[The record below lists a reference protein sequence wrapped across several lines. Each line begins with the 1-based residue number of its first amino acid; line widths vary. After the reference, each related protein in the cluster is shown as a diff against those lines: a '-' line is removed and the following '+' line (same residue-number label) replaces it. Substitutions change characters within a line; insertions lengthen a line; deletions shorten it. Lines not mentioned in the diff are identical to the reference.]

1 MSSIIKCGPSPS
13 KLAFRVDW
21 KMADIISP
29 LPGCSKR
36 KSGKSIS
43 VEEQQIILNVAKYF
57 QEESKSGNKLQF
69 RAGAVIAK
77 TAAAT
82 GVSKNSVR
90 KIVSAGKVIDEGKT
104 RKAKVRFGKL
114 DNFDV
119 GVIRRIIHNLYR
131 ENISPSLKKILLQ
144 LKEKMKTHL
153 WRLLKKIGF
162 GYEKRGRQRI
172 ISERPEIIAW
182 RERYLRRIR
191 EADPE
196 RAIVYT
202 DETWLNQG
210 HRTKKEWVDLE
221 TLKEKN
227 LRSLRLSG
235 LTVGCTKEMTGK
247 GRRLIIS
254 DAMTESGPV
263 RGALWM
269 FKADGKGKKRK
280 IESKSK
286 ELSGEKKRHKLDS
299 ESTEKKEDTVD
310 GVKVTLK

>member
-1 MSSIIKCGPSPS
+1 MSWIIKCGPSPS
-13 KLAFRVDW
+13 KLAFWVDW

-29 LPGCSKR
+29 LPWCSKR

-43 VEEQQIILNVAKYF
+43 VEEQQQIILNVAKYF
-57 QEESKSGNKLQF
+57 QEESKSGNKPQF

-90 KIVSAGKVIDEGKT
+90 KIVYAGKVIDEGET

-114 DNFDV
+114 DNFDG

-144 LKEKMKTHL
+144 LKEKMNLPYGKTHL
-153 WRLLKKIGF
+153 WRLLKKMGF

-172 ISERPEIIAW
+172 ISEMPEIIAW

-191 EADPE
+191 KIREADPE

-202 DETWLNQG
+202 DVTWLIQG
-210 HRTKKEWVDLE
+210 HRTKKEWVHLE
-221 TLKEKN
+221 TLKEK
-227 LRSLRLSG
+227 
-235 LTVGCTKEMTGK
+235 K
-247 GRRLIIS
+247 
-254 DAMTESGPV
+254 P
-263 RGALWM
+263 
-269 FKADGKGKKRK
+269 K
-280 IESKSK
+280 IFASEW
-286 ELSGEKKRHKLDS
+286 LDS
-299 ESTEKKEDTVD
+299 S
-310 GVKVTLK
+310 LH

>member
-13 KLAFRVDW
+13 KLAFWVDW

-43 VEEQQIILNVAKYF
+43 VEEQQIIRNVAKYF
-57 QEESKSGNKLQF
+57 QEESKSGNKPQF
-69 RAGAVIAK
+69 RAEAGIAK

-144 LKEKMKTHL
+144 LKEKMNFPYGKMCIYICMYNE
-153 WRLLKKIGF
+153 KKNTGTQ
-162 GYEKRGRQRI
+162 Y
-172 ISERPEIIAW
+172 S
-182 RERYLRRIR
+182 
-191 EADPE
+191 
-196 RAIVYT
+196 
-202 DETWLNQG
+202 
-210 HRTKKEWVDLE
+210 
-221 TLKEKN
+221 
-227 LRSLRLSG
+227 LRSIG
-235 LTVGCTKEMTGK
+235 TVENPTFYCGK
-247 GRRLIIS
+247 VI
-254 DAMTESGPV
+254 P
-263 RGALWM
+263 
-269 FKADGKGKKRK
+269 GKSNVQNSPCCWNNTRKRK
-280 IESKSK
+280 CYKCQYC
-286 ELSGEKKRHKLDS
+286 
-299 ESTEKKEDTVD
+299 
-310 GVKVTLK
+310 VKP

>member
-1 MSSIIKCGPSPS
+1 MASTGNINRGIYLIIDV
-13 KLAFRVDW
+13 VDY
-21 KMADIISP
+21 KMWPKMVDIISP

-43 VEEQQIILNVAKYF
+43 VEKQQIILNFAKYF
-57 QEESKSGNKLQF
+57 QEESKSGNNPQF
-69 RAGAVIAK
+69 RAGAVVAK

-82 GVSKNSVR
+82 DVSKNSVR

-144 LKEKMKTHL
+144 LKENMNFPYGKTHL
-153 WRLLKKIGF
+153 WRLLKKMGF

-172 ISERPEIIAW
+172 ISETPEIMAW

-191 EADPE
+191 KIRDADPE

-227 LRSLRLSG
+227 LRSLSLSG

-263 RGALWM
+263 RAALWM

-286 ELSGEKKRHKLDS
+286 ELSGEKKRRK
-299 ESTEKKEDTVD
+299 
-310 GVKVTLK
+310 

>member
-1 MSSIIKCGPSPS
+1 
-13 KLAFRVDW
+13 
-21 KMADIISP
+21 MADIISP

-36 KSGKSIS
+36 KSRKSIS

-57 QEESKSGNKLQF
+57 QEESKSGNKPQF

-90 KIVSAGKVIDEGKT
+90 KIVSAGKVIDEGKA
-104 RKAKVRFGKL
+104 RKTKVRFGKL

-144 LKEKMKTHL
+144 LKEKMNFPYGKTHL
-153 WRLLKKIGF
+153 WRLLKKMGF

-191 EADPE
+191 KIRQADPE

-210 HRTKKEWVDLE
+210 IVQRKNGSSLKRSKKKPKIFAPEW
-221 TLKEKN
+221 
-227 LRSLRLSG
+227 
-235 LTVGCTKEMTGK
+235 
-247 GRRLIIS
+247 
-254 DAMTESGPV
+254 
-263 RGALWM
+263 
-269 FKADGKGKKRK
+269 
-280 IESKSK
+280 
-286 ELSGEKKRHKLDS
+286 LDS
-299 ESTEKKEDTVD
+299 W
-310 GVKVTLK
+310 LH